1 MKITG
6 RTQNTLNSSCVC
18 LKAPY
23 KVVTQLTRM
32 RRYGVLARYIPEF
45 GQIVGQMQHD
55 LFHIYTVDA
64 HTMMVI
70 GNMRRF
76 RYPEAKTQTPLAHHC
91 VNNHS
96 KTEAVVYRR
105 LYHDI
110 GKGRGGDH
118 SELGAVDARA
128 FCLRHELNTS
138 DTDMVCWLVEKHL
151 YMSTV
156 SQHQD
161 IYDPEVVHEFAK
173 EVRSEMRLNYLYAL
187 TVADINATN
196 PTLWNSWRASL
207 LRHLYNETKKALE
220 EWTGVAT

>member
-1 MKITG
+1 
-6 RTQNTLNSSCVC
+6 
-18 LKAPY
+18 
-23 KVVTQLTRM
+23 M

-55 LFHIYTVDA
+55 LYLYGDFA
-64 HTMMVI
+64 MMVI

-76 RYPEAKTQTPLAHHC
+76 RYQAKTQTPLAHHC
-91 VNNHS
+91 VNNLP
-96 KTEAVVYRR
+96 KPELLYIAG

-138 DTDMVCWLVEKHL
+138 DTDMVCWLVERHL

-161 IYDPEVVHEFAK
+161 I
-173 EVRSEMRLNYLYAL
+173 
-187 TVADINATN
+187 
-196 PTLWNSWRASL
+196 
-207 LRHLYNETKKALE
+207 
-220 EWTGVAT
+220 